1 MCRTHTTQHE
11 LSAIAPNFQWVH
23 LFASLG
29 FADIRVGATSADI
42 VVELVRTCTLA
53 RMHAPPCAA
62 CTQAPAALKPSLP
75 FAYTLDTYCARHVLR
90 QIWKW
95 RRAGFCRYTA
105 AGLAGRT
112 RANAALNTQHAIRNM
127 QHATLHMQHA
137 AHTAKSRRA
146 SPVSAA
152 ALLSPVSAAALL
164 QVGLPAHVCRW
175 EWSGVTNRSSR
186 LIIVVYSP
194 RAAPARSCKQR
205 YATVATAGLGDDFA
219 MRMPRG
225 TGALQWVTHR
235 DRPIAAARPTLR
247 QPG

>member
-127 QHATLHMQHA
+127 QHATCNTPHA
-137 AHTAKSRRA
+137 TCSTHSQISKGVAGLCGGAA
-146 SPVSAA
+146 VAGLCGGAA
-152 ALLSPVSAAALL
+152 ASWLAGACVPLGMVGCDEPVFAAD
-164 QVGLPAHVCRW
+164 
-175 EWSGVTNRSSR
+175 NRCV
-186 LIIVVYSP
+186 L
-194 RAAPARSCKQR
+194 APC
-205 YATVATAGLGDDFA
+205 
-219 MRMPRG
+219 G
-225 TGALQWVTHR
+225 TGPPLQ
-235 DRPIAAARPTLR
+235 AAGRNGR
-247 QPG
+247 NGWFGR